1 MSDNIKNIYIIII
14 WLFNCF
20 ILLSQTDSI
29 QYKII
34 EPPNGILLDEIKLNE
49 KIKKNYSL
57 KDYKRLEYRVLK
69 VYPYVDSISD
79 ILSNIDV
86 KLNQLNRKRLYKR
99 YTRKYQKKIINKFS
113 AKISNL
119 TRKEGVILTKLIFRE
134 FDITAYEMIVTYR
147 GGVNAFFWNKLARL
161 YDGNLKLKYNPSLDL
176 EDFFIEQII
185 EKNFKE

>member
-1 MSDNIKNIYIIII
+1 MFDNIKNIYIIIL

-20 ILLSQTDSI
+20 ILLGQADSI
-29 QYKII
+29 QYSSIKH
-34 EPPNGILLDEIKLNE
+34 PNSILLDEIKLNE
-49 KIKKNYSL
+49 KIKKNFSL

-69 VYPYVDSISD
+69 VYPYVDSISH
-79 ILSNIDV
+79 ILGDIDV
-86 KLNQLNRKRLYKR
+86 GLSQLTRKRLYKR
-99 YTRKYQKKIINKFS
+99 YTRKYQKKIMNQFS

-134 FDITAYEMIVTYR
+134 FDVTAYEMIVSYR

-161 YDGNLKLKYNPSLDL
+161 YDGNLKLKYNPSLDV